1 MDADFDFKTFQ
12 AEAIEA
18 LKSGKPLQGK
28 DGIFTPLIKQIV
40 EAALTDELDAH
51 LSDETRATGNRKN
64 GKISKTLKTV
74 SGSFELDTPRDR
86 DVSFEP
92 QLVKKRQTTLGE
104 SLEQKVIGLYG
115 IGMSY
120 DDISSHLA
128 EMYGVEFSPATMSA
142 ITDKIIPRLR
152 DWQTRALDSVYPIV
166 WMDAIFY
173 KVRQDDKVISKA
185 IYIVLG
191 VNTRGLRDVLG
202 MYVSESESAK
212 FWLGVLSD
220 LKQRGVKDI
229 PDCVHR

>member
-1 MDADFDFKTFQ
+1 MSPDFDFKKFQ

-18 LKSGKPLQGK
+18 LKAGKPLQGK

-40 EAALTDELDAH
+40 EAALTGELDAH
-51 LSDETRATGNRKN
+51 LSDQNRATGNRKN

-86 DVSFEP
+86 DASFEP

-120 DDISSHLA
+120 DDITSHLA
-128 EMYGVEFSPATMSA
+128 EMYGVELSPATMSA

-202 MYVSESESAK
+202 M
-212 FWLGVLSD
+212 
-220 LKQRGVKDI
+220 
-229 PDCVHR
+229 